1 MRIVVIGGTGLIG
14 TQVVRLLGDS
24 GHDAVA
30 ASPSTGVD
38 TLSGQGLTEALR
50 GADVVVDVTNS
61 PSFEEDVARDF
72 FVRSTRNQIAAGQE
86 TGVRHHVALSIIGV
100 DRLPG
105 IGYYRAKVAQE
116 EALRDGGVP
125 YSVVRAAQFFEFV
138 GPVMDMGT
146 QGTEV
151 RLPSTQLRPIASA
164 DVARAV
170 ADATQGQPLG
180 NFREI
185 AGPKLHRL
193 DRLGEITLAARP
205 DGRTVVTDENAG
217 LFAGVPDGILTGD
230 ETVERAATRY
240 EDWLKQD

>member
-170 ADATQGQPLG
+170 ADAAQGQPLG

-185 AGPKLHRL
+185 AGPELHRL